1 MQGPLREDLTRIST
15 RSSVKGLY
23 RIMQGPRRE
32 EFRGSQLRPTF
43 CARLRSR
50 NATRTSQRDAS
61 RSTKYRACHDTKEV
75 QPKPAKHFV
84 RACAVEMHM
93 EISQEPFYNR
103 ILRKNARPKIGTHV
117 FCEPAQSKC
126 TWTCQK
132 SNIICYAKILRK
144 NVGAQDLA
152 KLAPQT
158 LSKPAQSRRT
168 ISQEP
173 FHARSYRKKTG
184 EQRAYPDLTP
194 GLNTYRK
201 NPSVWTHCLGKNVFV
216 TATRENTMTNLNLF
230 PQHPKPMLLQRRWFC
245 IILYHDRGVPP
256 CFSMSR
262 HMSRRGYHMTY
273 HTTLA
278 FCD

>member
-75 QPKPAKHFV
+75 QPKPAKHFA
-84 RACAVEMHM
+84 RACAIEMHM
-93 EISQEPFYNR
+93 EISQEPFYTR

-132 SNIICYAKILRK
+132 SNIIVMRK
-144 NVGAQDLA
+144 FPG
-152 KLAPQT
+152 KMSGPKT
-158 LSKPAQSRRT
+158 LQNSRR
-168 ISQEP
+168 
-173 FHARSYRKKTG
+173 R
-184 EQRAYPDLTP
+184 L
-194 GLNTYRK
+194 
-201 NPSVWTHCLGKNVFV
+201 
-216 TATRENTMTNLNLF
+216 
-230 PQHPKPMLLQRRWFC
+230 
-245 IILYHDRGVPP
+245 
-256 CFSMSR
+256 
-262 HMSRRGYHMTY
+262 
-273 HTTLA
+273 
-278 FCD
+278 

>member
-1 MQGPLREDLTRIST
+1 MFHESCLNKIMQGPLREDLTRIST

-75 QPKPAKHFV
+75 QPKPAKHFA
-84 RACAVEMHM
+84 RACAIEMHM
-93 EISQEPFYNR
+93 EISQEPFYTR

-132 SNIICYAKILRK
+132 SQLAQEFTRKIPRPDASRDRDPHFARACETHMDTSQGPSDASIYKK
-144 NVGAQDLA
+144 NAAPEMD
-152 KLAPQT
+152 PQT
-158 LSKPAQSRRT
+158 ATHTLREPAQLKCTWTKHKSHFVPEFT
-168 ISQEP
+168 GKKLE
-173 FHARSYRKKTG
+173 AR
-184 EQRAYPDLTP
+184 
-194 GLNTYRK
+194 
-201 NPSVWTHCLGKNVFV
+201 
-216 TATRENTMTNLNLF
+216 
-230 PQHPKPMLLQRRWFC
+230 
-245 IILYHDRGVPP
+245 
-256 CFSMSR
+256 FS
-262 HMSRRGYHMTY
+262 
-273 HTTLA
+273 TLIKHRPLPLP
-278 FCD
+278 